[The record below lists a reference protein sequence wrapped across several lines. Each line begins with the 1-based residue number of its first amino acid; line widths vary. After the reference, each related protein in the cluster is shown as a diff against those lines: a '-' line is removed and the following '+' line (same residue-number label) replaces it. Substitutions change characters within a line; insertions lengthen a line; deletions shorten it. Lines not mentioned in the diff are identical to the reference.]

1 MVEHQRD
8 NKDRP
13 PSELKRLDQLAAD
26 RQSSDATTADRLLA
40 IDGSQS
46 SRTLDELLA
55 TYYRELVEIEEKDS
69 NLKKQK
75 ERIEQLIELTRKGT
89 TAVTEALP
97 LLEKQVARFQA
108 AQEEE
113 LLLAR
118 ARLKPDQA
126 DELLKAY
133 QSRSGRQLPKPVP
146 VGDKE
151 RAETV
156 TQMASVLFE
165 RMVQL
170 EAVRRWQE
178 VLAARLA
185 PAGIKAEA
193 GTYQD
198 ELARVNADVGTNAR
212 RLAALT
218 GIEPSP
224 EAASPE
230 ADRARVAGGE
240 IGKTRQELIRVRI
253 EGVKAI
259 GTKVGAI
266 LLAALLLPRVLL
278 WAIRRAV
285 GAGKGGMDAGL
296 ALSTLLTFLKAGVWA
311 AALALI
317 LSVLGFDVTA
327 IVAGLA
333 FGGLAIGLAAQ
344 PMIAALIILIEG
356 EIQDR

>member
-97 LLEKQVARFQA
+97 LLERQVGRFQA

-113 LLLAR
+113 LLLDR

-170 EAVRRWQE
+170 EAARRWQE